1 MSRRITKLN
10 DNLQIADM
18 DIPDLE
24 KEIRLI
30 EQEERACLS
39 ELSSFLARENPA
51 EGIFFAG
58 EIHTLKQNKLRLN
71 VEKEFCRKRIA
82 RLKFEA
88 EDLNGAW

>member
-51 EGIFFAG
+51 EGI
-58 EIHTLKQNKLRLN
+58 
-71 VEKEFCRKRIA
+71 
-82 RLKFEA
+82 
-88 EDLNGAW
+88 